1 MRNKAGEKALASNP
15 NRILYSP
22 CGAAA
27 PAMVA
32 VAAVT
37 LTAGTLTAVNGVA
50 EVVEAGTGTNFVRDT
65 VFQGNDQAY
74 TTYKNVMQ
82 TTAEIGTAICG
93 TYYVAKG
100 GNVCFVAGTL
110 IATAVGHIAIEA
122 IEAGDWVWA
131 TNPETGKTELKQVV
145 QTFVN
150 EASKLVGRQTYKLQR
165 FKYNL

>member
-1 MRNKAGEKALASNP
+1 MSG
-15 NRILYSP
+15 
-22 CGAAA
+22 
-27 PAMVA
+27 
-32 VAAVT
+32 
-37 LTAGTLTAVNGVA
+37 LTTIATIRAK
-50 EVVEAGTGTNFVRDT
+50 VVEAGTGTNFVRDT

-93 TYYVAKG
+93 TYYAAKG

-131 TNPETGKTELKQVV
+131 TNPGTQGTVLCVLPKTK
-145 QTFVN
+145 
-150 EASKLVGRQTYKLQR
+150 K
-165 FKYNL
+165 